1 MGREEERPW
10 EWGGFHPNYLICWIV
25 NVGRSDACTASRVS
39 WFAKQASY
47 ADQISRSFPHHV
59 GTKWR
64 SHKSDI
70 CWYRCTGWQS
80 QGEFLRCKRSE
91 FYAWTTCLKKYS
103 PLVFALNFYVRRLDT
118 KSCLVLKNPVR
129 REKNGDHWSHCP
141 NDTCFPALCGG
152 CINLPRF
159 VIGLFDTIK
168 YIIVT
173 VRFELLDLYSIS
185 VRD

>member
-1 MGREEERPW
+1 MLINYAGQFDDLPTQPRSQVLLSSLSTVAGERDFAWAGHMSPRIWEISNLWQVGGVVQSCPLYGKGRRETLGKRW
-10 EWGGFHPNYLICWIV
+10 HPNLMCWIV

-47 ADQISRSFPHHV
+47 PGQISRSFPDHV

-91 FYAWTTCLKKYS
+91 FYAWTTCFKKYP
-103 PLVFALNFYVRRLDT
+103 PLVFALNFYFRRLDAR
-118 KSCLVLKNPVR
+118 SCLVLK
-129 REKNGDHWSHCP
+129 
-141 NDTCFPALCGG
+141 
-152 CINLPRF
+152 
-159 VIGLFDTIK
+159 
-168 YIIVT
+168 
-173 VRFELLDLYSIS
+173 
-185 VRD
+185 